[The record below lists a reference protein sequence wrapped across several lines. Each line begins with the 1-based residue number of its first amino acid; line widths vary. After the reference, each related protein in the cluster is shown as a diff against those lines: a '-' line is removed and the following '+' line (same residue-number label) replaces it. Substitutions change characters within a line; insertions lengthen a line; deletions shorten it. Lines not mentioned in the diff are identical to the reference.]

1 MLPDAV
7 LTGHDGPASSPA
19 NAPPATDPVPTH
31 LDSSVPPPGGSEVS
45 LVLKRDRINIQTQ
58 RQPAP
63 GCPGRGEGTGVSKGG
78 GVQLG
83 DRGEA
88 ASSGHGS
95 DHPQPAFDSA
105 RPCRLPSSFELDGC
119 VQ

>member
-1 MLPDAV
+1 M
-7 LTGHDGPASSPA
+7 
-19 NAPPATDPVPTH
+19 
-31 LDSSVPPPGGSEVS
+31 
-45 LVLKRDRINIQTQ
+45 LKRDRINIQTQ

-63 GCPGRGEGTGVSKGG
+63 GCPGKGVGTSVSKGG
-78 GVQLG
+78 GVQPG

-88 ASSGHGS
+88 ASSGRGS

-105 RPCRLPSSFELDGC
+105 WPRRLPSGFELDGC